1 MLIQIEKLQVMYALG
16 MVKEV
21 SMYKN
26 DLGFFISI
34 LSDDNT
40 NSYLSDSKGHKK
52 FFRSSDSALNLLR
65 KNKIKKIQVYLYEC

>member
-1 MLIQIEKLQVMYALG
+1 MLVQIEKLQVMYALG

-26 DLGFFISI
+26 DVGFFISI

-40 NSYLSDSKGHKK
+40 NSFLSDSKGHKK
-52 FFRSSDSALNLLR
+52 FFRSSDSALKLLQ
-65 KNKIKKIQVYLYEC
+65 KSKITKIQVYL